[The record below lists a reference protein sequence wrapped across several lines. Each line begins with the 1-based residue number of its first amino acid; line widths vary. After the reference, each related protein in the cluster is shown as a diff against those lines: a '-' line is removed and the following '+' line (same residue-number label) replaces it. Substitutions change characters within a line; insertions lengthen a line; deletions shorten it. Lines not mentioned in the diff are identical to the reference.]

1 MQADGYDSACM
12 RQLTIRNVSDPLGKK
27 LEELSRRTGKS
38 INSLV
43 LELLNG
49 ALGVKGRRARLKSYV
64 TWTAA
69 DLREF
74 DQALEPQ
81 RQVDEALWR

>member
-1 MQADGYDSACM
+1 M
-12 RQLTIRNVSDPLGKK
+12 RQLTIRNVSDPLGRK

-38 INSLV
+38 INALV

-49 ALGVKGRRARLKSYV
+49 ALGIQGRRARLKSYV
-64 TWTAA
+64 TWSA
-69 DLREF
+69 DDVREL
-74 DQALEPQ
+74 DEALKAQ

>member
-1 MQADGYDSACM
+1 M

-27 LEELSRRTGKS
+27 LDELSRRTGKS

-43 LELLNG
+43 LELLNS

-69 DLREF
+69 DQREF

>member
-1 MQADGYDSACM
+1 M

-27 LEELSRRTGKS
+27 LDELSRRTGKS
-38 INSLV
+38 INTLV

-49 ALGVKGRRARLKSYV
+49 ALGVKGRGARLKSYV
-64 TWTAA
+64 TWSAN
-69 DLREF
+69 DVREF
-74 DQALEPQ
+74 EEALEPQ

>member
-1 MQADGYDSACM
+1 M

-38 INSLV
+38 INTVV

-49 ALGVKGRRARLKSYV
+49 ALGVKGRSARLKSYV
-64 TWTAA
+64 TWSAN
-69 DLREF
+69 DVREF
-74 DQALEPQ
+74 DEALEPQ

>member
-1 MQADGYDSACM
+1 M

-38 INSLV
+38 INTLV

-49 ALGVKGRRARLKSYV
+49 ALGVKGRSARLKSYV
-64 TWTAA
+64 TWSPS
-69 DLREF
+69 DVREF
-74 DQALEPQ
+74 DEALEPQ

>member
-1 MQADGYDSACM
+1 M

-27 LEELSRRTGKS
+27 LDELSRRTGKS

-49 ALGVKGRRARLKSYV
+49 ALGVKGRRARLKGYA

-69 DLREF
+69 DQREF

>member
-1 MQADGYDSACM
+1 M
-12 RQLTIRNVSDPLGKK
+12 RQLTIRNVSEPLGKK

-38 INSLV
+38 INALV

-49 ALGVKGRRARLKSYV
+49 ALGVKGRSARLKCYV
-64 TWTAA
+64 SWSA
-69 DLREF
+69 DDVREF
-74 DQALEPQ
+74 DEALEPQ